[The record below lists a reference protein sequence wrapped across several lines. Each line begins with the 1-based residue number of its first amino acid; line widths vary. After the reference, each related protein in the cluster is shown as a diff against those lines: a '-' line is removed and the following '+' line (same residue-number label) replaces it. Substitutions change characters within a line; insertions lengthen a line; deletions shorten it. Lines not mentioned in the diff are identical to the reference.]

1 MINTMLP
8 KKISEQDAFY
18 IVKNIMHFLSFFSI
32 IARGADAMNI
42 DSTGS

>member
-1 MINTMLP
+1 MLP

-18 IVKNIMHFLSFFSI
+18 FVKNMHFLSFFSI

-42 DSTGS
+42 DSTGSLMCPS